1 MQRIF
6 LNVAWWRLA
15 LLGKVVGYSV
25 GDSETSSEWQVLDSD
40 SSEQAYA
47 RHDSPSFAWFG
58 GLDFARYDGLD
69 TSTKLS
75 TG

>member
-40 SSEQAYA
+40 NSEQAYA
-47 RHDSPSFAWFG
+47 RC
-58 GLDFARYDGLD
+58 DGLD